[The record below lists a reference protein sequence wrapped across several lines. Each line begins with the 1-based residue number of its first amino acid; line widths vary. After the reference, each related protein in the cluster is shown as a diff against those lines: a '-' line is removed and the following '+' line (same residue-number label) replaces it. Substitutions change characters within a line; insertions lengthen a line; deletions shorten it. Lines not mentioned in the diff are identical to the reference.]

1 MWVCN
6 AVGSA
11 IVTKLSASDGKVLGT
26 FSVNSVGYAVI
37 FDGTHV
43 WVANSLGTVTR
54 LKTDGTNAG
63 VFGLGAA
70 GEPFGL
76 AFDGANIWVA
86 DDQAQGMLVKLR
98 ASDGA
103 VLGSFLVGGTG
114 PYGIAF
120 DGVHI
125 WVANGNNLVQVRVSD
140 GSVLHTFPTPGTS
153 AGVAFDGANLW
164 IAEYDGKTIS
174 KM

>member
-1 MWVCN
+1 
-6 AVGSA
+6 
-11 IVTKLSASDGKVLGT
+11 
-26 FSVNSVGYAVI
+26 
-37 FDGTHV
+37 
-43 WVANSLGTVTR
+43 
-54 LKTDGTNAG
+54 
-63 VFGLGAA
+63 
-70 GEPFGL
+70 
-76 AFDGANIWVA
+76 
-86 DDQAQGMLVKLR
+86 MLVKLR

-114 PYGIAF
+114 PYGVAF